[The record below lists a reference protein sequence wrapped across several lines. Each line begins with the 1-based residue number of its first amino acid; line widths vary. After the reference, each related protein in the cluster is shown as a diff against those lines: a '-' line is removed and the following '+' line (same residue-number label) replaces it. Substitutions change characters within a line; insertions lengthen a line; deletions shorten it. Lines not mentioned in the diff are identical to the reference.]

1 MAKKKVNPRRIPL
14 ARKYVDKD
22 AILEEDVKGKVA
34 DAWVLVA
41 NALYEEGYTDI
52 DEIDQEVSHYLDS
65 DAYVKAGREE
75 LRRAGALMSTQPSA
89 SHMKVENIRSAVELE
104 AYKKKAQ
111 SVALYTALNSIC
123 LGLMQTGKFSEEE
136 LRRVF
141 FNVDLSLAEIERGRS
156 TLKKIEKELA
166 GRMVKDKMA
175 R

>member
-1 MAKKKVNPRRIPL
+1 MPKKKVNPRRIPL

-22 AILEEDVKGKVA
+22 AILEEAVKGKVA

-65 DAYVKAGREE
+65 DAYVKADREE
-75 LRRAGALMSTQPSA
+75 IRRAGALMSTQPSA

-141 FNVDLSLAEIERGRS
+141 FNVDLSLAEIESGRS